1 MMIRSGMMISR
12 RCFVG
17 AAFAL
22 ATLVAVGGVIG
33 CGGGGSSRSD
43 DAVMA
48 KADVVDVTYYYL
60 PG

>member
-1 MMIRSGMMISR
+1 MMISR
-12 RCFVG
+12 RYFVG

-22 ATLVAVGGVIG
+22 STLVSVGGVMG
-33 CGGGGSSRSD
+33 CGGAGSSRSGG
-43 DAVMA
+43 AVMA